1 MNQPNKTVP
10 NWLLVSA
17 VILLAI
23 APLTMVKGGKFSGS
37 DDRAKEAI
45 AEIQPGYKPWFSAVM
60 EPASSEVS
68 SLLFAT
74 QAALGAGIV
83 GYVIGL
89 YKGRSGR

>member
-1 MNQPNKTVP
+1 MNQPHKTAP

-17 VILLAI
+17 VVLLAI
-23 APLTMVKGGKFSGS
+23 VPLILVKGGKFSGS
-37 DDRAKEAI
+37 DDQAKNAI
-45 AEIQPGYKPWFSAVM
+45 AEIQPGYKPWFSSVM